1 MKKLWKQNEPTKKYK
16 RKKNYY
22 IKRTHGITPHEN
34 YVMKKELSRVIWFKN
49 HKITYLTKNVKIT
62 NYVSFPFKIFTNFWN
77 EKIVIKVLVLII
89 APIVLY
95 YSIGDLF
102 LIFS

>member
-1 MKKLWKQNEPTKKYK
+1 MKAKWTNKKIQKKKELLY
-16 RKKNYY
+16 KKNS
-22 IKRTHGITPHEN
+22 RHHPHEN

-49 HKITYLTKNVKIT
+49 HKITYLIKNVKIT
-62 NYVSFPFKIFTNFWN
+62 NYVSFPFKIFTNLWN
-77 EKIVIKVLVLII
+77 EKIVIKGVVLII